1 MQRRSGGKLSASK
14 LPAVRPRAARRIV
27 GGKVRP
33 VLVAGVLLLAAAVG
47 GGWWWW
53 KTQQP
58 ASEGATADAAATAAP
73 KRFGSGSRVQPVS
86 VATVQQRDMAATLQ
100 AIGNM
105 AALNTAVVR
114 TRVDGEIKALH
125 FKEGD
130 RVRAGQLLAELDNRA
145 QQVQLAQAQGQ
156 LARDQALLKN
166 AQLDLARY
174 KDLLA
179 KDSIAS
185 QQVDTQE
192 ALVNQ
197 LKGTVQADQAAVDN
211 AQLQLSYTRLTAP
224 IAGRLGL
231 RQADMGSLL
240 RTGDANG
247 LVTITQTQPIALVFA
262 VPETQIRRLRTAL
275 NKREN
280 LPVEVW
286 DRDFRQQLGEGKVV
300 TMDNA
305 IDAATGTIKVKAEF
319 PNADGSLFPNQF
331 VNVRMTLAV
340 EKDALAV
347 PHTAVQRGAQGAFVY
362 VVLADGKVS
371 VRRVRIG
378 ATDGDW
384 VAVSPLSGELVLGD
398 KVVTDGADRLREGAQ
413 VEVITPPPA
422 RQGAGAIGATGSGAP
437 SASATAPLAGSV
449 GVQGAAASPG
459 AAPAAALGATAG
471 AAAAQLSSAPGK
483 PEATGPSI
491 GAPAQAPAA
500 PAQPA
505 PAGSANPPRQAAEQ
519 PQPAS
524 GAGGAPTPRAD
535 GLPPWF
541 DRLPPE
547 MQERFKAMN
556 PEERK
561 AFIEQMRERR
571 RQREAQGG

>member
-1 MQRRSGGKLSASK
+1 MSFFQSFFLPVRQGTTRTGFPRSVVATASLPMKMGGCRAAHQ
-14 LPAVRPRAARRIV
+14 AVRGR
-27 GGKVRP
+27 VRP
-33 VLVAGVLLLAAAVG
+33 GLVVGVLLLAAASG

-53 KTQQP
+53 KAQQP
-58 ASEGATADAAATAAP
+58 APDGVPASAAAPAAP
-73 KRFGSGSRVQPVS
+73 KRFGAGSRIQPVS

-105 AALNTAVVR
+105 TALNTAVVR

-275 NKREN
+275 NRREN

-319 PNADGSLFPNQF
+319 PNADGALFPNQF

-384 VAVSPLSGELVLGD
+384 VAVSPLGGELALGD

-413 VEVITPPPA
+413 VEVVTPPPA
-422 RQGAGAIGATGSGAP
+422 RAGMGPAGAGAAGAGTQANGPSPAGQGSAPAGDGPTPPPTPPGNAAPAEKGPAAAAPVPAPTVGATGAATPGPAEAP
-437 SASATAPLAGSV
+437 P
-449 GVQGAAASPG
+449 
-459 AAPAAALGATAG
+459 
-471 AAAAQLSSAPGK
+471 K
-483 PEATGPSI
+483 
-491 GAPAQAPAA
+491 
-500 PAQPA
+500 
-505 PAGSANPPRQAAEQ
+505 
-519 PQPAS
+519 PAS
-524 GAGGAPTPRAD
+524 GEGAANAPRAD

-556 PEERK
+556 AEERK
-561 AFIEQMRERR
+561 IFIEQMRERR

>member
-1 MQRRSGGKLSASK
+1 MVNSNSAVVFSGAQSLSGVQRQRGKA
-14 LPAVRPRAARRIV
+14 LPW
-27 GGKVRP
+27 
-33 VLVAGVLLLAAAVG
+33 VLALLLVVAAAG
-47 GGWWWW
+47 GGWWWF
-53 KTQQP
+53 KQHQADGAAP
-58 ASEGATADAAATAAP
+58 AEGSAAAP
-73 KRFGSGSRVQPVS
+73 KRFGPGSRVQPVS

-185 QQVDTQE
+185 QQVDTQD

-197 LKGTVQADQAAVDN
+197 LKGTVQADQAAVES
-211 AQLQLSYTRLTAP
+211 AQLQLSYTRITAP

-231 RQADMGSLL
+231 RQADLGSLL
-240 RTGDANG
+240 RTSDANG

-262 VPETQIRRLRTAL
+262 VPETQINRLRTAL
-275 NKREN
+275 NRREN
-280 LPVEVW
+280 LPVQVW

-300 TMDNA
+300 TMDNT
-305 IDAATGTIKVKAEF
+305 IDATTGTIKVKAEF
-319 PNADGSLFPNQF
+319 PNVDGALFPNQF

-362 VVLADGKVS
+362 VVMADGKVS

-384 VAVSPLSGELVLGD
+384 VAVSPLGGELALGD

-413 VEVITPPPA
+413 VEVVTPPTRPVGSAAAAPA
-422 RQGAGAIGATGSGAP
+422 PTPVSPAP
-437 SASATAPLAGSV
+437 SDQPPRSAAPAAPPKAPATPAAVASGSSPPTTAEAPPKPTPSD
-449 GVQGAAASPG
+449 G
-459 AAPAAALGATAG
+459 AAPA
-471 AAAAQLSSAPGK
+471 
-483 PEATGPSI
+483 
-491 GAPAQAPAA
+491 
-500 PAQPA
+500 
-505 PAGSANPPRQAAEQ
+505 
-519 PQPAS
+519 
-524 GAGGAPTPRAD
+524 PRAD